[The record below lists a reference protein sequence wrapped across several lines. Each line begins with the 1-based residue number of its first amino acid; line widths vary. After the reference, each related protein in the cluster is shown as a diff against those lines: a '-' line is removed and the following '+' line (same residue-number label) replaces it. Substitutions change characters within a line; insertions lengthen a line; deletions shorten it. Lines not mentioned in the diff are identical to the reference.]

1 MKNTKDRFDNIDVI
15 CEMKGDGTIVPLR
28 LKFADDDG
36 AVHEYTI
43 KGYRV
48 LSNAELFHLPDAGYK
63 RCNFVVIVCRVVDF
77 GRIIEIMLY
86 YDKNLSRWWMCPG
99 RHSP

>member
-1 MKNTKDRFDNIDVI
+1 MGTCLNILESLLFLLPQSQKVKNPMFAPRRK
-15 CEMKGDGTIVPLR
+15 MKGDGTIVPLR

-43 KGYRV
+43 KGYR
-48 LSNAELFHLPDAGYK
+48 
-63 RCNFVVIVCRVVDF
+63 
-77 GRIIEIMLY
+77 
-86 YDKNLSRWWMCPG
+86 NLSKWWMCPG

>member
-1 MKNTKDRFDNIDVI
+1 M
-15 CEMKGDGTIVPLR
+15 
-28 LKFADDDG
+28 
-36 AVHEYTI
+36 
-43 KGYRV
+43 
-48 LSNAELFHLPDAGYK
+48 SNAELFHLPDAGYK

-77 GRIIEIMLY
+77 VRIIEIMLY

>member
-1 MKNTKDRFDNIDVI
+1 
-15 CEMKGDGTIVPLR
+15 MKGDGTIVPLR

-43 KGYRV
+43 KGYR
-48 LSNAELFHLPDAGYK
+48 
-63 RCNFVVIVCRVVDF
+63 
-77 GRIIEIMLY
+77 
-86 YDKNLSRWWMCPG
+86 NLSKWWMCPG